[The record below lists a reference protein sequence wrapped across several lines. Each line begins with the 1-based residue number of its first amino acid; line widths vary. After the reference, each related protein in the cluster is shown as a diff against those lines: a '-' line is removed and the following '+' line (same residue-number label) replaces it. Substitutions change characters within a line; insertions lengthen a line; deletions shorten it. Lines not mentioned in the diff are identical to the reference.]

1 MARRGADGPARARR
15 CRPRDEDAVNIWE
28 AVLLGVV
35 QGLTEFLPVS
45 SSGHLVVGQAL
56 LGIEI
61 PGVEFEVAAHFAT
74 LVSVLVAYRRRV
86 GALMRGSV
94 RLDPGT
100 WRHLGLIALANV
112 PAAAVFFLLGDV
124 VEAAFES
131 PAAAGVA
138 FLVTGGLL
146 WSARAAMRRGTPRGE
161 PARHAGAEMRIRD
174 EGEPNGGRRGGRGE
188 RAHPQASD
196 GWRPDEHFDLP
207 DPPPETPASFSGAR
221 GLGVALLIGVAQAF
235 ALLPGI
241 SRSGSTV
248 VAALWL
254 GVESEDA
261 AEFSFLISV
270 PAILGAVFLQLVN
283 AGAAATTRVPGGP
296 VEQGL
301 GAAPLV
307 FGAVAAAVTGLLAIR
322 IFLAV
327 LRARS
332 FHRFAPYPWLLGL
345 LFLGYLWIA

>member
-1 MARRGADGPARARR
+1 M
-15 CRPRDEDAVNIWE
+15 NTWE

-56 LGIEI
+56 LGIEL
-61 PGVEFEVAAHFAT
+61 PGVAFEVAVHFAT

-100 WRHLGLIALANV
+100 WRYLGLIALANV
-112 PAAAVFFLLGDV
+112 PAAAVYFLLGDV
-124 VEAAFES
+124 VEAAFET

-138 FLVTGGLL
+138 FLVTGGVL
-146 WSARAAMRRGTPRGE
+146 WSARAAMRRA
-161 PARHAGAEMRIRD
+161 PA
-174 EGEPNGGRRGGRGE
+174 P
-188 RAHPQASD
+188 
-196 GWRPDEHFDLP
+196 
-207 DPPPETPASFSGAR
+207 FSWAR
-221 GLGVALLIGVAQAF
+221 GPGVAVLIGVAQAF
-235 ALLPGI
+235 ALFPGI

-254 GVESEDA
+254 GVESDDA
-261 AEFSFLISV
+261 AEFSFLMSV
-270 PAILGAVFLQLVN
+270 PAILGATLLQLLD
-283 AGAAATTRVPGGP
+283 AGASAPA
-296 VEQGL
+296 L
-301 GAAPLV
+301 GTAPLV
-307 FGAVAAAVTGLLAIR
+307 FGAVAAAATGLLAIR

-332 FHRFAPYPWLLGL
+332 FHRFALYPWILGL
-345 LFLGYLWIA
+345 LFLGYLWIG

>member
-1 MARRGADGPARARR
+1 MS
-15 CRPRDEDAVNIWE
+15 VWE

-56 LGIEI
+56 LGIEL
-61 PGVEFEVAAHFAT
+61 PGVAFEVAVHFAT

-100 WRHLGLIALANV
+100 WRYLGLIALANV
-112 PAAAVFFLLGDV
+112 PAAAVYFLLGDV
-124 VEAAFES
+124 VEAAFET

-138 FLVTGGLL
+138 FLVTGGVL
-146 WSARAAMRRGTPRGE
+146 WSARAAMRRGTPQ
-161 PARHAGAEMRIRD
+161 PA
-174 EGEPNGGRRGGRGE
+174 PF
-188 RAHPQASD
+188 P
-196 GWRPDEHFDLP
+196 
-207 DPPPETPASFSGAR
+207 GAR
-221 GLGVALLIGVAQAF
+221 GLGVAMLIGVAQAF

-254 GVESEDA
+254 GVASDDA
-261 AEFSFLISV
+261 AEFSFLMSV
-270 PAILGAVFLQLVN
+270 PAILGATLLQLLD
-283 AGAAATTRVPGGP
+283 AGAAASAVGT
-296 VEQGL
+296 
-301 GAAPLV
+301 APLV
-307 FGAVAAAVTGLLAIR
+307 FGAVAATVTGLVAIR

-332 FHRFAPYPWLLGL
+332 FHRFALYPWILGL
-345 LFLGYLWIA
+345 LFLGYLWIG

>member
-1 MARRGADGPARARR
+1 MSIG
-15 CRPRDEDAVNIWE
+15 E

-56 LGIEI
+56 LGIELA
-61 PGVEFEVAAHFAT
+61 GVAFEVAVHFAT

-86 GALMRGSV
+86 GALMQGTV

-100 WRHLGLIALANV
+100 WRYLGLLALANV
-112 PAAAVFFLLGDV
+112 PAAAVYFLLGDV
-124 VEAAFES
+124 VEAAFET

-138 FLVTGGLL
+138 FLVTGGVL
-146 WSARAAMRRGTPRGE
+146 WSARAAMRRGTPQ
-161 PARHAGAEMRIRD
+161 PAPFAGV
-174 EGEPNGGRRGGRGE
+174 
-188 RAHPQASD
+188 
-196 GWRPDEHFDLP
+196 
-207 DPPPETPASFSGAR
+207 R

-235 ALLPGI
+235 ALFPGI

-254 GVESEDA
+254 GVESDDA
-261 AEFSFLISV
+261 AEFSFLMSV
-270 PAILGAVFLQLVN
+270 PAILGAALLQLVD
-283 AGAAATTRVPGGP
+283 AGAVAPA
-296 VEQGL
+296 L
-301 GAAPLV
+301 GTAPLV
-307 FGAVAAAVTGLLAIR
+307 LGAVAAAATGLVAIR

-332 FHRFAPYPWLLGL
+332 FHRFAPYPWVLGL
-345 LFLGYLWIA
+345 LFLGYLWIG